1 MSLVSLRT
9 LLLPCAVAL
18 LSVPQLA
25 AAHGATATGPTAS
38 DSGAVSTPASPAA
51 RPADVAS
58 MDAIMNAVY
67 DVISGPAGQPRDWD
81 RLRSLFVPG
90 ARLIPAHTKDGVTRT
105 RVLSVEDYI
114 RLGEPIV
121 RKEGFFEREVHR
133 TVDRFGNI
141 AQVFDTYESRHAA
154 TDTKPFQRGI
164 NSFQLLF
171 DGHRWWIVTIFWQ
184 AERQDLPIPKRYG
197 G

>member
-1 MSLVSLRT
+1 MRPQPLR
-9 LLLPCAVAL
+9 AL
-18 LSVPQLA
+18 LCVLALVFLPQPA
-25 AAHGATATGPTAS
+25 AGGSTAATGA
-38 DSGAVSTPASPAA
+38 PASGTNAGAPAKPAA

-58 MDAIMNAVY
+58 MDAIMHAVY

-90 ARLIPAHTKDGVTRT
+90 ARLIPAHTGKGGVTTT
-105 RVLSVEDYI
+105 RVLGVEDYI
-114 RLGEPIV
+114 RLGEPIF

-133 TVDRFGNI
+133 TVERFGNI
-141 AQVFDTYESRHAA
+141 AQVFDTYESRHAPGDA
-154 TDTKPFQRGI
+154 RPFQRGI

-171 DGHRWWIVTIFWQ
+171 DGQRWWIVTIYWQ
-184 AERQDLPIPKRYG
+184 AERRDLPIPAQYG